1 MVLLED
7 NEADRIHVKNG
18 TLHLKFKYYI
28 AMGRLTPGNGQK
40 GSLRRGRG
48 GGFLF
53 SGFFSILG
61 SNLVPI
67 I

>member
-28 AMGRLTPGNGQK
+28 AMGRLTHSRKRSERIFEERQ
-40 GSLRRGRG
+40 RRR
-48 GGFLF
+48 F
-53 SGFFSILG
+53 SFFRFF
-61 SNLVPI
+61 
-67 I
+67 